1 MTFAEILS
9 LFDYDEWATDR
20 IFESVSS
27 LPEAKYREDLKSS
40 HGGIHGTL
48 VHIYGADMVW
58 LHRWKGISPS
68 ASVKVEELLNLENLK
83 IRWKEYRVNL
93 GNYLRSLTEDKLAA
107 PVSYSDMKGNEHSE
121 PLYQQM
127 QHRINHSSYHRGQ
140 IVTMLR
146 QLGGKPV
153 RTDLITFYRAKPA

>member
-1 MTFAEILS
+1 MTLAEILS

-20 IFESVSS
+20 TIESVSS
-27 LPEAKYREDLKSS
+27 LPGEKYQEDLKSS

-58 LHRWKGISPS
+58 LHRWKGTSPS
-68 ASVKVEELLNLENLK
+68 ASAKVEEIPDLEALK
-83 IRWKEYRVNL
+83 IRWKEYRINL
-93 GNYLRSLTEDKLAA
+93 GNYLRSLTEGKLAA
-107 PVSYSDMKGNEHSE
+107 PVSYSDMKGIQHAE

-140 IVTMLR
+140 IVTMFR

-153 RTDLITFYRAKPA
+153 GTDLITFYRAKPA